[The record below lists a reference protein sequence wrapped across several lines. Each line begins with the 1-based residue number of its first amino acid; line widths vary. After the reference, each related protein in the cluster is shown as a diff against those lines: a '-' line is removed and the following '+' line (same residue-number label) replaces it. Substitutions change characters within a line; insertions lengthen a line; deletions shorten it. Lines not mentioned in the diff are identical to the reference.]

1 MKSVISASL
10 IFIFIIIASVTSSAY
25 VNSVTEEM
33 LQSLYRNE
41 IYVAKNLWE
50 SAEFETEKLYSLWRK
65 NRSMMSVN
73 FNHTLIDRVDT
84 SIAKIKNAVQMQ
96 KKEDFFYERSNF
108 GLLLLSL
115 AEQQKI
121 SVENIF

>member
-10 IFIFIIIASVTSSAY
+10 IFIFIVIASVTSGAY
-25 VNSVTEEM
+25 VNRVTDEM

-41 IYVAKNLWE
+41 IYVAKNHWE
-50 SAEFETEKLYSLWRK
+50 SAEFETEKLYSIWMK

-73 FNHTLIDRVDT
+73 FNHTLIDMVDT

-108 GLLLLSL
+108 DLLLLSL
-115 AEQQKI
+115 MEQQKI